1 MRADHP
7 YSTVRRVGPDRG
19 YLSGVLP
26 YRPDGSLADDPD
38 EAIEAALTTMR
49 ARLEA
54 AGFTLADVVKAT
66 VFLTDMG
73 WLPALN
79 RAWAA
84 AFHEPRPARSAVEVR
99 ALPRG
104 ARIEVEAILERT
116 GGGTAPAA

>member
-1 MRADHP
+1 MSADHP
-7 YSTVRRVGPDRG
+7 YSTVRRVGPGRG

-26 YRPDGSLADDPD
+26 SRPDGTLAEEPE
-38 EAIEAALTTMR
+38 EAIDAVLATMR

-84 AFHEPRPARSAVEVR
+84 AFDEPRPARSVR
-99 ALPRG
+99 SGPSPG
-104 ARIEVEAILERT
+104 ARI
-116 GGGTAPAA
+116 GGGDPRAHRRHRRVA